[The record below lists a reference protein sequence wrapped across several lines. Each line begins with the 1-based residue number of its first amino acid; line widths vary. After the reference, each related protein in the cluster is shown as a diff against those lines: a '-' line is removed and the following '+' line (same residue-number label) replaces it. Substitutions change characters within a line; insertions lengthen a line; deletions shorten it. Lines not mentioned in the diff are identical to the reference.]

1 MARTKGKPALK
12 VAQIE
17 KALIKC
23 NGLITVAAKM
33 LGVTHSAISH
43 RIKKSERLQKVQE
56 DIVEKMID
64 AAENTLHD
72 KMHNEKNLTA
82 SIFYL
87 KTKGKHRGYVE
98 KHQNEISGNIE
109 APLRIERV
117 IVKKEK
123 SEDITD

>member
-1 MARTKGKPALK
+1 MPKKKGQPDLK
-12 VAQIE
+12 IEQIE
-17 KALIKC
+17 KALLKC
-23 NGLITVAAKM
+23 NGLVTVAAKM

-43 RIKKSERLQKVQE
+43 RIRKSPRLQKVQD

-72 KMHNEKNLTA
+72 KMHNERNLTA

-98 KHQNEISGNIE
+98 KHQNEVSGNIE

-123 SEDITD
+123 TEDTTD